1 MKCVKVCK
9 VADSYLLPLYF
20 RFALAWLEVT
30 DVTVRFSVCRQRSA
44 W

>member
-1 MKCVKVCK
+1 MKFVKARR

-20 RFALAWLEVT
+20 RIALAWAEVT

-44 W
+44 